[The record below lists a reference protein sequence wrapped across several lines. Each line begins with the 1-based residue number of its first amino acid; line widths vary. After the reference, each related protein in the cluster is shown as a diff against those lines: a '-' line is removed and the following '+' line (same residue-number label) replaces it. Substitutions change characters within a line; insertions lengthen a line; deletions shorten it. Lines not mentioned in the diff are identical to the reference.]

1 VGRPLCVSAAQ
12 KPLLRVLVSV
22 LLLGLGMGGVA
33 RAAVYEDEPAGL
45 VTSSSTLAKVRALY
59 EHAHLHEHTRAV
71 TIFEDWRLYQDG
83 TVGSFKVNRL
93 GRDVRE
99 TTTLGPLAYARGALR
114 GVHWEQTRNGLTFTY
129 PGVHEQR
136 DAISD
141 HAFRDPTDDR
151 DVRLMGDSTQFGA
164 YVVEIN
170 PPAGRRVWLYVDKHS
185 GLVVRKE
192 WIARRR
198 RYIST
203 FDDYHLVEG
212 VGEPSRVRTV
222 DSLGNEREQILVSRS
237 FDITPDPRD
246 VDMPA
251 ARRFLEFPERQA
263 SVRLPV
269 RFVDGLAIVR
279 VIVGRAGYDFL
290 LDSGAAGIVVDPALV
305 EQQGLERYGQ
315 RVGVTMGTFPEAT
328 TIVPQMTVGGLRM
341 RNVVARVVPIPFHLD
356 DGTHVIGLLGFD
368 FFADSV
374 VHLNL
379 ERSVAEVQAPER
391 FRPPADAVGVPI
403 GLDDKT
409 PAAHVRAGAGNG
421 RVVLDT
427 GANRSVFETAFA
439 ERAEFA
445 PARVAGTMRVRGI
458 GGVANAEPALIPGLE
473 LGGIWAREV
482 VTDVSNTDLGTDD
495 VDGILGTDLL
505 RGYELWF
512 DYRTATVYVRK
523 AKR

>member
-1 VGRPLCVSAAQ
+1 
-12 KPLLRVLVSV
+12 
-22 LLLGLGMGGVA
+22 M
-33 RAAVYEDEPAGL
+33 
-45 VTSSSTLAKVRALY
+45 
-59 EHAHLHEHTRAV
+59 
-71 TIFEDWRLYQDG
+71 
-83 TVGSFKVNRL
+83 
-93 GRDVRE
+93 
-99 TTTLGPLAYARGALR
+99 
-114 GVHWEQTRNGLTFTY
+114 
-129 PGVHEQR
+129 
-136 DAISD
+136 
-141 HAFRDPTDDR
+141 
-151 DVRLMGDSTQFGA
+151 
-164 YVVEIN
+164 
-170 PPAGRRVWLYVDKHS
+170 
-185 GLVVRKE
+185 
-192 WIARRR
+192 
-198 RYIST
+198 
-203 FDDYHLVEG
+203 
-212 VGEPSRVRTV
+212 
-222 DSLGNEREQILVSRS
+222 
-237 FDITPDPRD
+237 
-246 VDMPA
+246 
-251 ARRFLEFPERQA
+251 
-263 SVRLPV
+263 RLPV

-328 TIVPQMTVGGLRM
+328 TIVPQITVGGLRM

-379 ERSVAEVQAPER
+379 ERSLAEVQAPEH

-409 PAAHVRAGAGNG
+409 PAAHVRAGTGNG

-445 PARVAGTMRVRGI
+445 PARVAGTMHVRGI

>member
-170 PPAGRRVWLYVDKHS
+170 PPACVALRRQAQRPRGAQGMDRAAQALHLDFRR
-185 GLVVRKE
+185 LPP
-192 WIARRR
+192 RRR
-198 RYIST
+198 R
-203 FDDYHLVEG
+203 
-212 VGEPSRVRTV
+212 RRT
-222 DSLGNEREQILVSRS
+222 L
-237 FDITPDPRD
+237 
-246 VDMPA
+246 
-251 ARRFLEFPERQA
+251 ARADRRLARQ
-263 SVRLPV
+263 
-269 RFVDGLAIVR
+269 
-279 VIVGRAGYDFL
+279 RARA
-290 LDSGAAGIVVDPALV
+290 DSGQSQL
-305 EQQGLERYGQ
+305 
-315 RVGVTMGTFPEAT
+315 
-328 TIVPQMTVGGLRM
+328 
-341 RNVVARVVPIPFHLD
+341 
-356 DGTHVIGLLGFD
+356 
-368 FFADSV
+368 
-374 VHLNL
+374 
-379 ERSVAEVQAPER
+379 
-391 FRPPADAVGVPI
+391 
-403 GLDDKT
+403 
-409 PAAHVRAGAGNG
+409 
-421 RVVLDT
+421 
-427 GANRSVFETAFA
+427 
-439 ERAEFA
+439 
-445 PARVAGTMRVRGI
+445 
-458 GGVANAEPALIPGLE
+458 
-473 LGGIWAREV
+473 
-482 VTDVSNTDLGTDD
+482 
-495 VDGILGTDLL
+495 
-505 RGYELWF
+505 
-512 DYRTATVYVRK
+512 
-523 AKR
+523 

>member
-1 VGRPLCVSAAQ
+1 MRSSRSQRAVAALAAGM
-12 KPLLRVLVSV
+12 LLAFAA
-22 LLLGLGMGGVA
+22 GAMA
-33 RAAVYEDEPAGL
+33 RAAAYDDEPAGL
-45 VTSSSTLAKVRALY
+45 TAASSSLPKVRALY
-59 EHAHLHEHTRAV
+59 ERAHQHEHTRAV

-99 TTTLGPLAYARGALR
+99 TTTLGPLVYSRGVLH

-129 PGVHEQR
+129 PGLHEAR
-136 DAISD
+136 DAVSD
-141 HAFRDPTDDR
+141 HAFRDPTDER
-151 DVRLMGDSTQFGA
+151 DVRLIGDSTQFGA
-164 YVVEIN
+164 YVVEVN
-170 PPAGRRVWLYVDKHS
+170 PPAGRRQWLYIDKHT

-192 WIARRR
+192 SISRRR
-198 RYIST
+198 RYVST

-222 DSLGNEREQILVSRS
+222 DSLGNEREQILVGRS

-246 VDMPA
+246 VDIPA
-251 ARRFLEFPERQA
+251 TRRFLEFPERQA

-279 VIVGRAGYDFL
+279 VIVGRSGYDFL

-328 TIVPQMTVGGLRM
+328 TIVPQITVGGLRM
-341 RNVVARVVPIPFHLD
+341 RNAVARVVPIPFHLD

-379 ERSVAEVQAPER
+379 EKSVAEVLAPER
-391 FRPPADAVGVPI
+391 FHAPADASGVAL

-409 PAAHVRAGAGNG
+409 PAVRVRAGTGTG

-439 ERAEFA
+439 ERAEFS
-445 PARVAGTMRVRGI
+445 PARVAATTHVRGI

-482 VTDVSNTDLGTDD
+482 VTDVSSADLGTDD
-495 VDGILGTDLL
+495 VDGVLGTDLL
-505 RGYELWF
+505 QGYELWF

>member
-1 VGRPLCVSAAQ
+1 M
-12 KPLLRVLVSV
+12 V
-22 LLLGLGMGGVA
+22 LLLGLGMGGAA

-83 TVGSFKVNRL
+83 TVGSFKINRL
-93 GRDVRE
+93 GRDLRE
-99 TTTLGPLAYARGALR
+99 TTTLGPLAYARGVLR
-114 GVHWEQTRNGLTFTY
+114 GVHWEQTRNGLTFAY

-170 PPAGRRVWLYVDKHS
+170 PPAGRRQWLYVEKHS

-198 RYIST
+198 RYVST

-251 ARRFLEFPERQA
+251 TRRFLEFPERQA

-328 TIVPQMTVGGLRM
+328 TIVPQITVGGLRM

-379 ERSVAEVQAPER
+379 ERSLAEVQAPEH

-409 PAAHVRAGAGNG
+409 PAAHVRAGTGNG

-445 PARVAGTMRVRGI
+445 PARVAGTMHVRGI